1 MGDLFCLF
9 LKAFLNTSEKI
20 LLCRNDDMRFLIII
34 SSKVIQD
41 RQNL

>member
-1 MGDLFCLF
+1 MSDLLCLF
-9 LKAFLNTSEKI
+9 LKSFLNTWEKI